1 VLAFS
6 LGLGTLRRGRET
18 VQPPN
23 ANLVA
28 KYRLSTLLGDDVR
41 AILRAR
47 WPQVM
52 LFLGL
57 PSLTLWLADIL
68 RGRAGVRG
76 PDIGD
81 QYLHSL
87 CHMFG
92 CIPGQFWE
100 QAQIWMALTVVLV
113 ILSAV
118 IVIYVSYSAANFFYV
133 RSAEAGDVAFRLG
146 ASYYWFVGGAFA
158 FACAVSF
165 AIAGAPDYH
174 ALFPGGVQ
182 EHLRFVASLRQSQ
195 FLSLLDGSFYAV
207 NASVAFA
214 ATFIVLS
221 VALTVTNVD
230 STLDERLLARQRTRF
245 NTLLYL
251 ASTVLVLGV
260 VQMSAWVRLPLSM
273 FDSYIKQAP
282 VALGEAAAKPLIAKV
297 EVISAQYQAV
307 ATGYVTF
314 AGITF
319 VAVLLAIFLPA
330 SKMLER
336 ASRDKAAAAVAQGA
350 GEPPSTSVDKWLA
363 DRGLDDRTWDRVVAV
378 VALLAPFIAAPVAQ
392 FLQSLLKQAP
402 PAQSSFIG
410 FSALVA

>member
-1 VLAFS
+1 M
-6 LGLGTLRRGRET
+6 
-18 VQPPN
+18 QPPN
-23 ANLVA
+23 TNLVA

-41 AILRAR
+41 AILRVR
-47 WPQVM
+47 WPQVL

-57 PSLTLWLADIL
+57 PSLTLWLADFL

-76 PDIGD
+76 PDVGD

-87 CHMFG
+87 CLMFG

-118 IVIYVSYSAANFFYV
+118 IVIYVGYSAANFFYV
-133 RSAEAGDVAFRLG
+133 RSAEAAGAPFRLG
-146 ASYYWFVGGAFA
+146 ASYYWFVGGAAVFA
-158 FACAVSF
+158 GAVSF

-174 ALFPGGVQ
+174 LLFPSGVL
-182 EHLRFVASLRQSQ
+182 EHLKFVASLRQNR
-195 FLSLLDGSFYAV
+195 FLPLLDGSFHAV
-207 NASVAFA
+207 NAAVTFA

-260 VQMSAWVRLPLSM
+260 VQMSTWVRLPLSM
-273 FDSYIKQAP
+273 FESYIKQAP
-282 VALGEAAAKPLIAKV
+282 VALGEAAAKPLIAKI

-330 SKMLER
+330 SKKLER
-336 ASRDKAAAAVAQGA
+336 AARDKAASAVSQGA
-350 GEPPSTSVDKWLA
+350 GEPPATSVDKWLA
-363 DRGLDDRTWDRVVAV
+363 ERGLDDRTWDRVVAV
-378 VALLAPFIAAPVAQ
+378 LALLAPFIAAPVAQ

-402 PAQSSFIG
+402 PAQSG
-410 FSALVA
+410 FVGLSALLA